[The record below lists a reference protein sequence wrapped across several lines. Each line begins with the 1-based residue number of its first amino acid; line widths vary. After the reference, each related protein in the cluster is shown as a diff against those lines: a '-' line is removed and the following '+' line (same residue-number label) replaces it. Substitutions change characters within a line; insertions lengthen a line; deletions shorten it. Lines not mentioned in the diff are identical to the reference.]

1 MMPCEHTLPH
11 LPAVSSSE
19 GFVPGHHDVR
29 MTPRLHTS
37 AGGPKYL
44 DPSKTSG
51 AAWAGCRRMCL
62 ASLQVVFGAQT
73 EVCSKEQVSRF
84 RSGCTE
90 PRPRPW
96 FRADG
101 SGRKGRWAASSVLR
115 PCSSRA
121 RGVSPAHV
129 VHNRD
134 GRIFRV
140 NEIEDFDGVFMV

>member
-1 MMPCEHTLPH
+1 MSTPCPISRQSRPRKGSYRSPRHKDDAKAPH
-11 LPAVSSSE
+11 I
-19 GFVPGHHDVR
+19 R
-29 MTPRLHTS
+29 
-37 AGGPKYL
+37 GGPKSV

-115 PCSSRA
+115 PCSSRV
-121 RGVSPAHV
+121 RRISPAHV